1 MQVYIGMYVYTCTCA
16 HKFKHLFIVAVYFYN
31 PLSLELP
38 VSFNLQKIIQL
49 HIIQG
54 WAIEQVVHEI

>member
-1 MQVYIGMYVYTCTCA
+1 MQVYIGMYVYACTCA

-31 PLSLELP
+31 PLPLELP

-54 WAIEQVVHEI
+54 